1 MTPRCCFF
9 VNPLARHGRG
19 IERLEAVLR
28 RAPHAVRAGAET
40 AVIGD
45 VDIRAALTALPSS
58 TWPVAVG
65 GDGTANLM
73 VQSLREAGLGRRP
86 FGVLPLGSGNA
97 FAHSI
102 GLGSVRR
109 ALMAL
114 EHGRPQPLDIMVSD
128 HPTTPV
134 ALVSMSAGFES
145 QFLGEMSVHE
155 TWRRWSRL
163 VPGLLRHVRAR
174 RNDVGLVGDGD
185 ALVAPGET
193 VYNVGLYN
201 LPCYAF
207 GKVMWPDAVRDDG
220 RAEAVMFSTARSY
233 WKALALGVPMPGDR
247 GGSDP
252 RWRRWRTAHF
262 ESPVAFQIDGEVV
275 PGGRY
280 EVRVEP
286 RAINVIT
293 L

>member
-1 MTPRCCFF
+1 MTPRWCFF
-9 VNPLARHGRG
+9 VNPLARNGRG
-19 IERLEAVLR
+19 VAHLDAVLR
-28 RAPHAVRAGAET
+28 HAPEAVRAGAET
-40 AVIGD
+40 AIIGD
-45 VDIRAALTALPSS
+45 VDIHAALTALPSS

-73 VQSLREAGLGRRP
+73 VRSLREAGLASRP

-102 GLGSVRR
+102 GVGSVRG
-109 ALMAL
+109 ALTAL
-114 EHGRPQPLDIMVSD
+114 ERGHSQPLDIMLSD

-145 QFLGEMSVHE
+145 NFLGEISGQR

-163 VPGLLRHVRAR
+163 TPGLLRHGGHRW
-174 RNDVGLVGDGD
+174 NDIGLTADGD
-185 ALVAPGET
+185 VIVAPGAT

-207 GKVMWPDAVRDDG
+207 GRVMWSDAVRDDG
-220 RAEAVMFSTARSY
+220 LAEAVTFSTARSY
-233 WKALALGVPMPGDR
+233 WTALARGVRMPRDR
-247 GGSDP
+247 GGTDP
-252 RWRRWRTAHF
+252 HWRRWRSARF

-275 PGGRY
+275 AGGHY

-286 RAINVIT
+286 RAINVIMP
-293 L
+293 